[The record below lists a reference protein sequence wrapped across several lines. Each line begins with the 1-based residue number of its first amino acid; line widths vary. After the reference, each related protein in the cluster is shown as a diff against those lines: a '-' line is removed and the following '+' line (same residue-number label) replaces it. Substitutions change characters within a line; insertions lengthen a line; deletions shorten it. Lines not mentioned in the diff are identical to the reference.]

1 MNTEQWKALAG
12 QTGTPAYVFDLDE
25 LRARVRRIRSALS
38 GRADICYAI
47 KANPFLT
54 GPLMEDVDCFEL
66 CSPGEVRICERA
78 GAERRQMVISGVYKE
93 AADLEHFFEDGG
105 SLPLFTAESEG
116 QLALLSD
123 LSGRYG
129 CRMDVLLRVT
139 SGNQFGMDKETVRG
153 ILQRRA
159 QYPRLCFV
167 GLQQYAGT
175 QKKTAERIT
184 RGLEKFAA
192 FAVGLEQE
200 ADWQAECLEFG
211 PGAPVNYFDTDH
223 YPGEAEIL
231 SALAACLDGLPF
243 KGRVVL
249 EMGRFL
255 AADCGTYL
263 TRIVD
268 VKENDGQ
275 GYCIVDG
282 GIHQLNYYGQALG
295 MRIPEILR
303 LAGEDAGAE
312 RQWNICGALCTVN
325 DVLVRGYRAGELRTG
340 EVLAFRRAGAYGV
353 SEGSALFLSRDLPAV
368 YFYEREKGLRSV
380 RDKTAVDPLNSPPK
394 SLSFVQ

>member
-1 MNTEQWKALAG
+1 MNTEQWKNLAG
-12 QTGTPAYVFDLDE
+12 QIDTPAYVFDLDS
-25 LRARVRRIRSALS
+25 LRARVRRIRRALS
-38 GRADICYAI
+38 KRAGICYAI

-54 GPLMEDVDCFEL
+54 GPLMGEVDGFEL

-78 GAERRQMVISGVYKE
+78 GAGRGQMVISGVYKE
-93 AADLEHFFEDGG
+93 GADLEHFFTEGG
-105 SLPLFTAESEG
+105 PLPVFTVESEG

-129 CRMDVLLRVT
+129 CRLDVLLRLT
-139 SGNQFGMDKETVRG
+139 SGNQFGMDQKAVRE
-153 ILQRRA
+153 ILRRRV
-159 QYPRLCFV
+159 QYPQLCFL
-167 GLQQYAGT
+167 GLQQYGGT

-184 RGLEKFAA
+184 RSLEKFAA
-192 FAVGLEQE
+192 FAACMEQE
-200 ADWQAECLEFG
+200 TGWRAECLEFG

-223 YPGEAEIL
+223 YPGEEEIL
-231 SALAACLDGLPF
+231 SALSGCLDGLPF
-243 KGRVVL
+243 AGRIVL

-263 TRIVD
+263 TRVAD

-303 LAGEDAGAE
+303 LSGEDTGAV
-312 RQWNICGALCTVN
+312 RPWNICGALCTVN
-325 DVLVRGYRAGELRTG
+325 DVLVRGYQAGELRPG
-340 EVLAFRRAGAYGV
+340 DVLAFCRAGAYGI

-368 YFYEREKGLRSV
+368 YFYEKERGLWLV
-380 RDKTAVDPLNSPPK
+380 RDRTATDPLNSPAMQEPK
-394 SLSFVQ
+394 IQ

>member
-1 MNTEQWKALAG
+1 MNTEQWKGLAG
-12 QTGTPAYVFDLDE
+12 QIATPAYVFDLDG
-25 LRARVRRIRSALS
+25 LRARVRRIRGALE
-38 GRADICYAI
+38 GRAGICYAI

-54 GPLMEDVDCFEL
+54 GPLMGEADSFEL

-78 GAERRQMVISGVYKE
+78 GAGREQMVVSGVYKE
-93 AADLEHFFEDGG
+93 ESELEHFFTDGG
-105 SLPLFTAESEG
+105 PLPLFTAESEG
-116 QLALLSD
+116 QLGLLSD

-129 CRMDVLLRVT
+129 CRMDVLLRLT

-153 ILQRRA
+153 ILNRRA
-159 QYPRLCFV
+159 QYPQLRFL
-167 GLQQYAGT
+167 GLQQYGGT

-184 RGLEKFAA
+184 RNLEKFAA
-192 FAVGLEQE
+192 FTAELEQQTG
-200 ADWQAECLEFG
+200 WRAECLEFG

-223 YPGEAEIL
+223 YPGDEEIL
-231 SALAACLDGLPF
+231 QALSACLDNLSF
-243 KGRVVL
+243 AGRIVF

-263 TRIVD
+263 TRVVD

-275 GYCIVDG
+275 SYCIVDG

-303 LAGEDAGAE
+303 LPGESTGTV
-312 RQWNICGALCTVN
+312 RPWNICGALCTVN
-325 DVLVRGYRAGELRTG
+325 DVLVRGYRAGDMHPG
-340 EVLAFRRAGAYGV
+340 EVLAFCRAGAYGV

-368 YFYEREKGLRSV
+368 YFYEKEKGLRPV
-380 RDKTAVDPLNSPPK
+380 RLRTATDPLNSPAI
-394 SLSFVQ
+394 Q